1 MWLCT
6 KKIPREWTDTFEEFF
21 KRIYIFTKAAFLGY
35 QQQNKSEDIITEIS
49 FMLLTNRK

>member
-1 MWLCT
+1 MWLYT

-21 KRIYIFTKAAFLGY
+21 KRIYLPTKAPFLGY
-35 QQQNKSEDIITEIS
+35 QQQNKSEDIMTEIS